1 MYIPAA
7 RERVVRR
14 GNSGVFLVLY
24 VDFERQE
31 ADLLPLTDSDFNL
44 VEEGVEFKELE
55 PFRDESLEAAS

>member
-44 VEEGVEFKELE
+44 VEESAAFKELE
-55 PFRDESLEAAS
+55 PFPDESLEAAS